1 MIKSLNIERF
11 KGFSNSGPKVKNLEK
26 GMNIIYGE
34 NGAGKTTICKA
45 IKALL
50 WPQHFKDLSAKAS
63 SVWSGKNN
71 EEIFCNLQ
79 DGATTFTTQNMSKD
93 TTISIPEEFS
103 SCFVISTDTFEL
115 SNDNTDKSI
124 SDLISKEL
132 SGGINFQNLRNS
144 KELEFKPRTLR
155 KFKNELND
163 VIKKRREIESEI
175 SELKSERASLPAIR
189 EKIAREQKLKKQ
201 SEVISNLIRKEELKK
216 IISDYNDEIKNLN
229 QGALSMKDDDI
240 ESIEKFE
247 KRIKEL
253 SLDID
258 QKRDELAKLKLSK
271 EDLEK
276 EKILKKEDFEDFE
289 IIKLELEKVEKSLD
303 TIREYEKNIKAK
315 KDEIVRALSSQEI
328 YYKIRSYNKHRIE
341 KLGLFLQD
349 YKTLNDKKNDL
360 KRALDLISINND
372 DSLNKLR
379 KEYTVI
385 ENLNNLNSR
394 AGISLICLIAFTL
407 LTVLSF
413 LYYPN
418 TKIITCVFS
427 VISFCAYIFLEY
439 KCYQKRQE
447 FDNKEYNINLKSKN
461 AVKSLLEELKEKRN
475 ISLQRKFDKD
485 KYYSIQQKISEVDE
499 EISKLKASNTAYFD
513 SSFEAIINVDS
524 IINVW
529 SAIKINDDELAA
541 LREESKQVLSKQ
553 SALIEK
559 IKVYFNDDFEN
570 DLTFINRK
578 LSKERNKREEYNL
591 LLTKIEYLEKE
602 INALSNNS
610 LAYENDINDIY
621 SRIGITKDNKNFI
634 YSIFEDRKT
643 YTKLKSE
650 LAIFDHELKTID
662 SKLVN
667 NHDFENYSPK
677 DLQVKQEEINEELK
691 DLEGID
697 KKEVEILTRIDTFN
711 KGNTYLS
718 VKQEET
724 EKKEALEDCT
734 DKSLVSIAGSY
745 ILDFVENEY
754 KREKEPEI
762 LVEANKLFSLF
773 TNGKYS
779 LKFKDDNEFSFFAFD
794 EENLKVLTLKELST
808 GTKAQLILALRC
820 SYVLSFSKDKE
831 IPLLIDEVLATT
843 DDIRFDAIMSSFF
856 KLAKEGYQIIYFT
869 SQKNVVGQIKNLA
882 NKQNVNITLRS
893 ISYLDKDLS
902 NIHYEETKIKEI
914 PNLKNVETKER
925 LRLLNIAPITL
936 PININSLPIAYL
948 ENDGYVLEKLLN
960 LGVSSYG
967 QLKNIYDKIQDK
979 DFLLSKDVMNRIDAK
994 VKALEIYSN
1003 LWSIGRGCKF
1013 SEDLINDNS
1022 TDTFKARL
1030 YEVADSTNWMSS
1042 DFLNAVSPNGTVKI
1056 ARFKQQYDKLKDVFE
1071 RESLI
1076 DDRKVLSEEELRSE
1090 FIAKC
1095 LNANLN
1101 LDKNRILQMT
1111 ENIIR
1116 EFN

>member
-11 KGFSNSGPKVKNLEK
+11 KGFANGGPKVKNLEN

-50 WPQHFKDLSAKAS
+50 WPQHFKDLSAKVS
-63 SVWSGKNN
+63 SVWRGKGN
-71 EEIFCNLQ
+71 EEIFGNLQ
-79 DGATTFTTQNMSKD
+79 DGATSFTTQNMSKD
-93 TTISIPEEFS
+93 TNINIPEEFS

-115 SNDNTDKSI
+115 SNDDTDKNI
-124 SDLISKEL
+124 SDLISREL

-155 KFKNELND
+155 KFKNELNE
-163 VIKKRREIESEI
+163 ITKRRREIESEI

-201 SEVISNLIRKEELKK
+201 SEVISNLIRKLELKK

-240 ESIEKFE
+240 ESIEKYE

-253 SLDID
+253 SFDIE
-258 QKRDELAKLKLSK
+258 QKKDELAKLKLNK
-271 EDLEK
+271 DELEK

-289 IIKLELEKVEKSLD
+289 TIKLELEKVQKSLD
-303 TIREYEKNIKAK
+303 SIREYEKNIKAK
-315 KDEIVRALSSQEI
+315 KDEIIRALSSQEI

-341 KLGLFLQD
+341 KLHQFLQD
-349 YKTLNDKKNDL
+349 YKELNTKKQDL
-360 KRALDLISINND
+360 KRALDLISVNND

-379 KEYTVI
+379 REFTI
-385 ENLNNLNSR
+385 IDNLNNLNFKS
-394 AGISLICLIAFTL
+394 GISFICLLTFVV

-418 TKIITCVFS
+418 AKILSCIIS
-427 VISFCAYIFLEY
+427 VASLCTYIFFEY
-439 KCYQKRQE
+439 KCSQKRQE
-447 FDNKEYNINLKSKN
+447 FDNSEYNINLKSKG
-461 AVKSLLEELKEKRN
+461 AVKTLLEELKEKRN
-475 ISLQRKFDKD
+475 VSLQRKFDKD

-513 SSFEAIINVDS
+513 SSFEAITNVDS
-524 IINVW
+524 ILNVW
-529 SAIKINDDELAA
+529 NAIKINDDELSA
-541 LREESKQVLSKQ
+541 LREESKQVLEKQ
-553 SALIEK
+553 SILLDK

-602 INALSNNS
+602 INTLTNNS
-610 LAYENDINDIY
+610 SEYESDINGIY
-621 SRIGITKDNKNFI
+621 SRIGITKDNKNSI

-650 LAIFDHELKTID
+650 LTIFNHELKTID

-667 NHDFENYSPK
+667 NSDFENYSSK
-677 DLQVKQEEINEELK
+677 ELQAKQEEINEELK
-691 DLEGID
+691 DLEGIG

-711 KGNTYLS
+711 KSNTYLN
-718 VKQEET
+718 VKQEES
-724 EKKEALEDCT
+724 EKKEALEDII
-734 DKSLVSIAGSY
+734 DSSLVSIAGGY
-745 ILDFVENEY
+745 ILDFVEGEY

-773 TNGKYS
+773 TSGKYS

-794 EENLKVLTLKELST
+794 EENSKILNLKELST

-843 DDIRFDAIMSSFF
+843 DDIRFDAIMNSFF

-882 NKQNVNITLRS
+882 KKQNINVTLRS

-902 NIHYEETKIKEI
+902 NINYEETKIKEI
-914 PNLKNVETKER
+914 PNLRNVKTKER
-925 LRLLNIAPITL
+925 LKLLNIAPITL
-936 PININSLPIAYL
+936 PINVNSLPIAYL

-960 LGVSSYG
+960 LGISSYG
-967 QLKNIYDKIQDK
+967 QLKNLYDKLQDK

-1030 YEVADSTNWMSS
+1030 YEVADNTNWMSA

-1076 DDRKVLSEEELRSE
+1076 DDRKVLSREELQSE

-1101 LDKNRILQMT
+1101 LDKNRILQLT
-1111 ENIIR
+1111 ENIIK